1 MKLNKDDRIK
11 YDDSIYA
18 VVAVIWSTVYLRAV
32 EDGTMNY
39 DYEIE
44 EVYKTYRDVEFL
56 GRKVS

>member
-1 MKLNKDDRIK
+1 MRLNKDDRIK

-32 EDGTMNY
+32 EDGIANY

-56 GRKVS
+56 GKKVI

>member
-1 MKLNKDDRIK
+1 MKLNKDDRTK

-32 EDGTMNY
+32 EDGMANY
-39 DYEIE
+39 DYKIE

-56 GRKVS
+56 GKKAS